1 MEVPMEVVQIPTN
14 ALVLVSDGRSARL
27 LRNQGTPVKP
37 QLIVEQELL
46 RVNPPTREQ
55 GTDRPGRKHG
65 TDGHARSAIEQ
76 TDWHHQ
82 EEQRFAAEL
91 ADRLYHLGH
100 DHNYESLVVVA
111 PPKMLGD
118 LRAKFH
124 PVVSKAIVAEVP
136 RDLTAYSAPEIG
148 SLLS

>member
-1 MEVPMEVVQIPTN
+1 MDIVQIPSN
-14 ALVLVSDGRSARL
+14 ALVLVSDGRHARL
-27 LRNQGTPVKP
+27 LRNQGTAANP
-37 QLIVEQELL
+37 QLIVEQELQIH
-46 RVNPPTREQ
+46 NPPTREQ

-65 TDGHARSAIEQ
+65 TDGNARSAIEQ

-91 ADRLYHLGH
+91 AERLYHLGH
-100 DHNYESLVVVA
+100 DRHFESLVVVA

-118 LRAKFH
+118 LRAKLH
-124 PVVSKAIVAEVP
+124 PQVSKAIVGEVP
-136 RDLTAYSAPEIG
+136 RDLTSYSPPEIG

>member
-1 MEVPMEVVQIPTN
+1 MDIVQIPSN
-14 ALVLVSDGRSARL
+14 ALVLVSDGRRARL
-27 LRNQGTPVKP
+27 LRNQGSAANP
-37 QLIVEQELL
+37 QLIVEQELKL
-46 RVNPPTREQ
+46 DNPPTREQ

-65 TDGHARSAIEQ
+65 TDGNARSAIEQ

-100 DHNYESLVVVA
+100 DHRYESLVVVA

-124 PVVSKAIVAEVP
+124 PQVSKAIVGEVP
-136 RDLTAYSAPEIG
+136 RDLTAYSPPEIG